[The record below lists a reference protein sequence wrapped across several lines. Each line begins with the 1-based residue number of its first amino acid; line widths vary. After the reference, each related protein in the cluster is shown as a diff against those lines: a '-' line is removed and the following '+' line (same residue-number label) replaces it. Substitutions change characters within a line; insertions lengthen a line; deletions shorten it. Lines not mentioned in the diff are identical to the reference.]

1 MEQKIINFFENII
14 KNENYKKEFE
24 NIENTKDLF
33 GLFQKYN
40 PEYVNTTEEEFYKS
54 LDKIINFAEINND
67 KDLENIS
74 GGSANKRFSSV
85 ILSSAL
91 LLPTA
96 VIGDTNKTSATNIT
110 NEILEEQV
118 VAETIKDDSRSKI
131 LEYICEYGVQAAC
144 ALFGTAVVFKILR
157 SIFSDSEKS
166 ESAPTGNSLSTV
178 PQSKSVT
185 AEAIARTEPDLETL
199 THSNHAPTIPVTQTK
214 TNKIATKLQDQALE
228 PKPKWVGP
236 YDVGQLDKTY
246 FDNLMKRLP
255 DGLNKVTSKDSY
267 KITKDDSKGGETI
280 DLTEAWGGGFK
291 KVYKSNI
298 LDRIRVVKGNLV
310 DPRPEWYVD
319 CIVNAANSNMRS
331 GGGVDGAVHSMAG
344 PKLLEFEEKNNLNC
358 TNFVAVPTPAFN
370 LASKGI
376 KNIIHVAAP
385 RGLINKN
392 NTNEI
397 KAMWKCYANAIMCA
411 KELGRANVAIPAL
424 GVGIFKDHLAIS
436 TMIAYE
442 AVAFMLT
449 REGYENM
456 NVTFVCF
463 NGNSGDAHAQCA
475 IYNLIDKQ
483 IRTRKTRECW
493 F

>member
-1 MEQKIINFFENII
+1 MVQYTWHTIYSVFVIFTVKVVTCEMEQKIMNFFENII
-14 KNENYKKEFE
+14 KNENHKKEFE

-40 PEYVNTTEEEFYKS
+40 PEYVNTTEEEFYKN

-67 KDLENIS
+67 KDLENVS

-85 ILSSAL
+85 ILSGAL

-96 VIGDTNKTSATNIT
+96 VIGDKNKTSATNIVNKT
-110 NEILEEQV
+110 LNEKVEAMREKKSSRNNIL
-118 VAETIKDDSRSKI
+118 D
-131 LEYICEYGVQAAC
+131 YIRTYGIQAAC

-157 SIFSDSEKS
+157 SIFGAANLLTIQKSIQAEKADKP
-166 ESAPTGNSLSTV
+166 EWVRAYDI
-178 PQSKSVT
+178 
-185 AEAIARTEPDLETL
+185 E
-199 THSNHAPTIPVTQTK
+199 
-214 TNKIATKLQDQALE
+214 KIDT
-228 PKPKWVGP
+228 
-236 YDVGQLDKTY
+236 TY
-246 FDNLMKRLP
+246 IKELHGRLP
-255 DGLNKVTSKDSY
+255 DELNNISDKNGFSEELVTQWTGKY
-267 KITKDDSKGGETI
+267 KKI
-280 DLTEAWGGGFK
+280 
-291 KVYKSNI
+291 YKPEVLN
-298 LDRIRVVKGNLV
+298 RIRVVKGNLV
-310 DPRPEWYVD
+310 DPGRDWLVD
-319 CIVNAANSNMRS
+319 CIVNAANESMRG

-358 TNFVAVPTPAFN
+358 TNFVAAPTPAFD
-370 LASKGI
+370 LGSKGI

-385 RGLINKN
+385 QGLKNKN
-392 NTNEI
+392 NTDGI
-397 KAMWKCYANAIMCA
+397 VDMWKCYANAIMCA

-442 AVAFMLT
+442 AAAFMLN
-449 REGYENM
+449 RVGYETM

-463 NGNSGDAHAQCA
+463 NGSEKDPKAQCE

>member
-14 KNENYKKEFE
+14 KNENHKKEFE

-40 PEYVNTTEEEFYKS
+40 PEYVNIAEEEFYKS

-67 KDLENIS
+67 KDLENVS

-96 VIGDTNKTSATNIT
+96 VIGDKNKTSATNIANKT
-110 NEILEEQV
+110 LNEKVEAMQEKKSSRNKIW
-118 VAETIKDDSRSKI
+118 DSVRK
-131 LEYICEYGVQAAC
+131 YGIQAAC

-166 ESAPTGNSLSTV
+166 ES
-178 PQSKSVT
+178 
-185 AEAIARTEPDLETL
+185 
-199 THSNHAPTIPVTQTK
+199 IPVEHGNPKKNQMDFETPQLNDANPPSGAANLLPIQK
-214 TNKIATKLQDQALE
+214 SIQDEKADKPEWVRAYDIEKIDT
-228 PKPKWVGP
+228 
-236 YDVGQLDKTY
+236 TY
-246 FDNLMKRLP
+246 INELHGRLP
-255 DGLNKVTSKDSY
+255 DELNNISDKNEFSEELITQWTGKY
-267 KITKDDSKGGETI
+267 KKI
-280 DLTEAWGGGFK
+280 
-291 KVYKSNI
+291 YKPEVLN
-298 LDRIRVVKGNLV
+298 RIRVVKGNLV
-310 DPRPEWYVD
+310 DPKPEWYVD
-319 CIVNAANSNMRS
+319 CIVNAANGSMS
-331 GGGVDGAVHSMAG
+331 AGKGVDEAVHQAAG
-344 PKLLEFEEKNNLNC
+344 KELSHFERNHKLNC
-358 TNFVAVPTPAFN
+358 KNYVAVPTPAFN

-385 RGLINKN
+385 RGLKNKN

-397 KAMWKCYANAIMCA
+397 KAMWKCYASAIMCA
-411 KELGRANVAIPAL
+411 KELGCANVAIPAL
-424 GVGIFKDHLAIS
+424 GVGIFEDNLAIS

-442 AVAFMLT
+442 AAAFMLAQ
-449 REGYENM
+449 EGYENM
-456 NVTFVCF
+456 HVTFVCF
-463 NGNSGDAHAQCA
+463 NGSGKDPKAQCE
-475 IYNLIDKQ
+475 IYGLIDKQ